1 MSARAVQDTMR
12 VLALAMIFSMVFMV
26 LGVVYVFIVLG
37 VVYFFVRE
45 FEAHGLS

>member
-1 MSARAVQDTMR
+1 MNAKAVQDVVR
-12 VLALAMIFSMVFMV
+12 AAALAMIFI
-26 LGVVYVFIVLG
+26 IVLG